1 MNLRSLN
8 SSSMQ
13 GASFDREIASGLAR
27 KAISQDGEA
36 VRSDSSAVAV
46 DDAQVARTTSAP
58 VVLRVGFKAGKMTA
72 GKHGEDPE
80 VSEAVRRLQKSRLG
94 YRFTKRAF
102 DIVFS
107 AFVLVSFSWLFVIVA
122 IAIKID
128 DPKGPVFFKQKR
140 VGKDGKEFNM
150 YKFRSMCVDAED
162 RLAELRELN
171 EKTGPVFKTAEDPR
185 ITRVG
190 KWLRKLSLDELP
202 QFINVLRSDMSIVG
216 PRPALP
222 AEVATYDD
230 DQRQRLLVKPGLTC
244 YWQTRRNRD
253 SITFDEW
260 VDLDLWRRCGRGH
273 AWQISAYNRTGGADR
288 GCPYCGDRKALKG
301 YNDLRTTHPKI
312 AREWNKERNGDLKP
326 TDVIASSSKRVW
338 WKCKEGHEWSGLVAN
353 RARRRKADPGCP
365 YCSGRKV
372 LAGFSDLATTHP
384 GIAAMW
390 HPRMNRRLKPAGVQ
404 AVSRKPA
411 WWRGE
416 CGHVYQMAVRDRAR
430 AKPGYCP
437 YCSGRKRP
445 ERPIRLD

>member
-13 GASFDREIASGLAR
+13 GASFDREIASGFAR

-36 VRSDSSAVAV
+36 VRSDSSAAAV

-171 EKTGPVFKTAEDPR
+171 EKSGPVFKIAADPR

-190 KWLRKLSLDELP
+190 KWLRKLSLDEFP
-202 QFINVLRSDMSIVG
+202 QFINVLRSDI
-216 PRPALP
+216 PLRILKTRPEFSEKSMGAFALP
-222 AEVATYDD
+222 AKSSTNKE
-230 DQRQRLLVKPGLTC
+230 
-244 YWQTRRNRD
+244 
-253 SITFDEW
+253 
-260 VDLDLWRRCGRGH
+260 
-273 AWQISAYNRTGGADR
+273 
-288 GCPYCGDRKALKG
+288 KAFSQVVSCFAS
-301 YNDLRTTHPKI
+301 DLRMRRI
-312 AREWNKERNGDLKP
+312 
-326 TDVIASSSKRVW
+326 
-338 WKCKEGHEWSGLVAN
+338 SGFN
-353 RARRRKADPGCP
+353 CN
-365 YCSGRKV
+365 CISGMETQF
-372 LAGFSDLATTHP
+372 L
-384 GIAAMW
+384 
-390 HPRMNRRLKPAGVQ
+390 
-404 AVSRKPA
+404 
-411 WWRGE
+411 
-416 CGHVYQMAVRDRAR
+416 
-430 AKPGYCP
+430 AKPVFGAVCA
-437 YCSGRKRP
+437 
-445 ERPIRLD
+445 